1 MITQISSRKN
11 DIANSWPAKRSSI
24 ASPATARSLTVCAAR
39 DDTRFWGALLP
50 RKLVFALMIFLFAF
64 ARSGFGIEPLE
75 EIVEQ
80 KYDLDPDATLSVAN
94 TDGSIWVYGAD
105 VPAITIQAIKKAY
118 TSERLQ
124 GIIVDVKATRNSVSI
139 ATTFPPRKNAL
150 SDRSGTVDYI
160 IVVPQGIRITQ
171 LDLVNGELLVEGL
184 RGGSATA
191 HLVNGWLGGH
201 NCFADLNLSLET
213 GRLDVAYDWWES
225 QTFSVK
231 ASNTRGN
238 IRAILP
244 SDASISLNATAL
256 EGRVANSFEEKKS
269 GAGDV
274 IHSVATVIGSEGEAA
289 ISLEAG
295 RGNIRIEKM
304 Y

>member
-1 MITQISSRKN
+1 MSNR
-11 DIANSWPAKRSSI
+11 
-24 ASPATARSLTVCAAR
+24 V
-39 DDTRFWGALLP
+39 ALLLIA
-50 RKLVFALMIFLFAF
+50 LVVSMPLLCLRSAF
-64 ARSGFGIEPLE
+64 GVEPLE

-94 TDGSIWVYGAD
+94 TDGSICVYGAD

-124 GIIVDVKATRNSVSI
+124 AIIVDVKATRNSVSI

-201 NCFADLNLSLET
+201 NCFGDLDLKVET
-213 GRLDVAYDWWES
+213 GRLDLAYDWWES
-225 QTFSVK
+225 DKFSVK
-231 ASNTRGN
+231 ASSTRGN
-238 IRAILP
+238 VRAILP
-244 SDASISLNATAL
+244 SDAALSLNAAAL
-256 EGRVANSFEEKKS
+256 EGRIANGFDEKKIS
-269 GAGDV
+269 DGDV
-274 IHSVATVIGSEGEAA
+274 IHSVATVIGTDAEAA

-295 RGNIRIEKM
+295 RGNIRIDKID
-304 Y
+304 